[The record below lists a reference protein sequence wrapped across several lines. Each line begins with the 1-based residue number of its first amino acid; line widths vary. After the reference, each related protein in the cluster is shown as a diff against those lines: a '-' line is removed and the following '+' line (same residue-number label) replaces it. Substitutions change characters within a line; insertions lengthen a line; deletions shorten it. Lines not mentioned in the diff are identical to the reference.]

1 MHAEDSERGLR
12 LEITIGARG
21 EEEVERVE
29 KAKKTKERRRN
40 FHFISRISPCLPYTE
55 MNIFLLQFSIFKDS
69 SAMLQRKKSCGRS

>member
-29 KAKKTKERRRN
+29 KAKKRRKEEEI
-40 FHFISRISPCLPYTE
+40 FISFQESLLICLTP
-55 MNIFLLQFSIFKDS
+55 
-69 SAMLQRKKSCGRS
+69 R